1 MQNRTFSRAGR
12 SALLLTLAFVAS
24 WETYWRSQGFKNSY
38 NDDESLWAYHR
49 QRVYDASP
57 AAPVLI
63 GSSRI
68 KFDID
73 LATWEAVTGGVPIQL
88 AHAGTSPRPVLKDL
102 ADDEHFTGPLIVDV
116 TELLFFMPMGG
127 PYDKQASNS
136 VKFYPNW
143 SLAQQASFH
152 VNQALESQLL
162 FLDEE
167 RFALRFLLERLRIP
181 NRPGVFAVPPFP
193 MKFTTNDQHRQ
204 TFITDDFVADTAMQH
219 EQQQIWYKL
228 LTTAPKMPVTDSTLT
243 QIFEEV
249 KSQVAKIQRRGG
261 KVVFLRMPSTGPFR
275 ELEKQAMPRE
285 KYWDRLLRETGAPG
299 IHFEDYPQLAGYPC
313 IEWSHLTPANARAFT
328 RDLVPILEQ
337 KTGWALHHPRAA
349 AHTTAI
355 SSSTLTFR

>member
-1 MQNRTFSRAGR
+1 M
-12 SALLLTLAFVAS
+12 ALLLTLAFVAA

-49 QRVYDASP
+49 RRVYDASP

-68 KFDID
+68 KFGID
-73 LATWEAVTGGVPIQL
+73 LATWEAVTGGAPIQL
-88 AHAGTSPRPVLKDL
+88 AHSGTSPRPVLKDL
-102 ADDEHFTGPLIVDV
+102 AEDENFTGTVIVDV
-116 TELLFFMPMGG
+116 TEAVFFTPAA
-127 PYDKQASNS
+127 YDKFANSS

-181 NRPGVFAVPPFP
+181 NRPDVFAMPPFP

-204 TFITDDFVADTAMQH
+204 TFITDAFVADTAMQH
-219 EQQQIWYKL
+219 EQQQIWYNL
-228 LTTAPKMPVTDSTLT
+228 LATAAKMPPVTDSTLT
-243 QIFEEV
+243 QIFGEV
-249 KSQVAKIQRRGG
+249 KSHVAKIQGRGG

-275 ELEKQAMPRE
+275 EMEKQAMPRQ

-299 IHFEDYPQLAGYPC
+299 IHFEDYPRLAGYPC

-328 RDLVPILEQ
+328 RDLVPILAR
-337 KTGWALHHPRAA
+337 KTGWTMQHPRAA
-349 AHTTAI
+349 AHPTAL
-355 SSSTLTFR
+355 SSSTLTLR